1 MESSYYPLV
10 ICIELPFYSLCKEF
24 IIITGLVVE
33 NAIFLTTP
41 TNTKIHLISGYK
53 SLANHLEDIGTMQS
67 SKPVLN
73 TKVNTVKANLGVKQ
87 RRN

>member
-24 IIITGLVVE
+24 IIITEVFIGLVVE
-33 NAIFLTTP
+33 KAIFLTTP

-73 TKVNTVKANLGVKQ
+73 T
-87 RRN
+87 